1 MKKFN
6 WRLQRVLELKE
17 KQEHFARIELME
29 ITEKIIAIR
38 HAILLRQVNLRQSLA
53 DFGLIEVAQRLPSH
67 EMMMRSAKYVGE
79 QISLLRKKM
88 TEFEEVKK
96 QKMEKMLELRKFRK
110 NLEKLRQSA
119 YLLYQEDIK
128 KMQLGEIDEIASIA
142 TARQLIALES
152 DNTGD
157 RT

>member
-6 WRLQRVLELKE
+6 WRLQRILELKE
-17 KQEHFARIELME
+17 KQEHLARTELME

-38 HAILLRQVNLRQSLA
+38 HAILLRQTNLRQSLA
-53 DFGLIEVAQRLPSH
+53 EFGRIEVAQRLPSH
-67 EMMMRSAKYVGE
+67 ELMMRSAKYVGE

-110 NLEKLRQSA
+110 NLEKLRQAA
-119 YLLYQEDIK
+119 YLQYQEDVK
-128 KMQLGEIDEIASIA
+128 KAQLSELDEIAAIA
-142 TARQLIALES
+142 TARQLIAVES
-152 DNTGD
+152 DSTGD